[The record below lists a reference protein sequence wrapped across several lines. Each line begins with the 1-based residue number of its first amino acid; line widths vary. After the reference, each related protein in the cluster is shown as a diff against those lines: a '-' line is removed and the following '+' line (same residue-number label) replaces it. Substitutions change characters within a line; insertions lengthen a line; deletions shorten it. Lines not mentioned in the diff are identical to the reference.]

1 MSVWPASGGARYHT
15 GFVRAFLA
23 WLYGAALT
31 LGGPGLFAVAAL
43 DSSFI
48 SLPQINDLLV
58 VLMVTQHK
66 SWMVYYA
73 AMATFGSV
81 AGCYVI
87 YYLAGKGGEAFLRR
101 RMKSGHLE
109 KTLAAYKRHGLLA
122 LMVPALLPPPAPF
135 KLFVLAAGVAKVKPL
150 HFVTA
155 IVVARGARYL
165 ALGVLAIYYGDA
177 ALELMRTHGRTVAL
191 VLVGII
197 VAAGVAWWLLQR
209 RHTAAQTPAG

>member
-1 MSVWPASGGARYHT
+1 
-15 GFVRAFLA
+15 VRSFISTLHLFAI
-23 WLYGAALT
+23 G
-31 LGGPGLFAVAAL
+31 LGGPGLFGIAFL

-73 AMATFGSV
+73 AMATGGSV

-101 RMKSGHLE
+101 RMTSGHVE
-109 KTLAAYKRHGLLA
+109 KALAAYRRHGLLA

-155 IVVARGARYL
+155 IAVARGARYL

-177 ALELMRTHGRTVAL
+177 ALELMRTHGRAVAF

-197 VAAGVAWWLLQR
+197 VAAGIVWWLLQR
-209 RHTAAQTPAG
+209 RHATPRTQAG